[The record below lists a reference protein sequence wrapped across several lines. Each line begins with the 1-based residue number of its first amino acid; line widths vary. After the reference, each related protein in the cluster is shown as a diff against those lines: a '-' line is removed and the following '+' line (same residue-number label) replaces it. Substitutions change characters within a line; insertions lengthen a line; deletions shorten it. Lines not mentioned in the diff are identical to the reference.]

1 MASILL
7 IGTDAALLEGLA
19 QSLVAAGHAPR
30 IAGTVAEGAETAAT
44 DPPLV
49 AVVERALAAVDSRA
63 LGLPLARG
71 GALVLYRTGAGPAG
85 RLAPAFGRAALADLS
100 LPLERHRLLA
110 LIGRV
115 EERARTTGGGPRH
128 TPPEQRAP

>member
-7 IGTDAALLEGLA
+7 VGTDAALLEGLA
-19 QSLVAAGHAPR
+19 QSLVSAGHAPR
-30 IAGTVAEGAETAAT
+30 LASSVDEGAEIAAA

-49 AVVERALAAVDSRA
+49 ALIERRLAALDSRA

-71 GALVLYRTGAGPAG
+71 GALLLYRPSPGHDGA
-85 RLAPAFGRAALADLS
+85 LAPAFGRAALADLT

-110 LIGRV
+110 LVGRV
-115 EERARTTGGGPRH
+115 EERARATGRTPLQP
-128 TPPEQRAP
+128 PPEQRMQ

>member
-7 IGTDAALLEGLA
+7 VGTDAALLEGLA

-30 IAGTVAEGAETAAT
+30 LAGTVAEGTELAAS

-49 AVVERALAAVDSRA
+49 AVVDRGLAALDSRV
-63 LGLPLARG
+63 LGLPLSRG
-71 GALVLYRTGAGPAG
+71 GALVLYRTSAAAAGT
-85 RLAPAFGRAALADLS
+85 LAPAFVRAALADLS

-115 EERARTTGGGPRH
+115 EERARTTGRGPRE
-128 TPPEQRAP
+128 TPPEQRAL